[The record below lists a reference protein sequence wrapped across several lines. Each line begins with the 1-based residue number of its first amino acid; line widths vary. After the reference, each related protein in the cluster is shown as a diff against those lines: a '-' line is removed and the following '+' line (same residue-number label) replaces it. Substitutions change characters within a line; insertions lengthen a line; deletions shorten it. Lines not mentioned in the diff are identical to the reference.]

1 MIGWLR
7 DARDATGI
15 ILFSCM
21 CLVGLMVI
29 VGGLSWAGIEISN
42 AMSNS
47 TAKSTGNAQVKRDT
61 DSGANQEV
69 VSAVFSQLHEQIAQ
83 YQAEIKQQKT
93 PPPVV
98 GSLQAEQLTA
108 LEQTCQTAVQQYNA
122 DVETNTMG
130 GLLPV
135 GWPKSYPYTS
145 CE

>member
-1 MIGWLR
+1 MIGHLRDLR
-7 DARDATGI
+7 DAVGVIVFTGACV
-15 ILFSCM
+15 LAA
-21 CLVGLMVI
+21 LI
-29 VGGLSWAGIEISN
+29 VGGGITWAVVATTTVTS
-42 AMSNS
+42 
-47 TAKSTGNAQVKRDT
+47 KSAGNAQVKRDT
-61 DSGANQEV
+61 NGGTNQEV
-69 VSAVFSQLHEQIAQ
+69 VSAVFSQLHEQVAR

-93 PPPVV
+93 PPPAA

-135 GWPKSYPYTS
+135 GWPTSYPYTS